1 MQNLEFYITPTLT
14 GPQVL
19 IPQPDNWRDLQLE
32 LSYENDAP
40 ETVLNATKLI
50 FKGGNAAIMDN
61 WLKSG
66 ITGGPGIFVGI
77 PLQIKVCNTLDV
89 VFDGIIDLTD
99 PDTKF
104 TCDIVQVKIRDW
116 RVDMVTEEMSSV
128 TYAYLAAPVSL
139 GGAGVIIPEADY
151 LGGDYVVVPY
161 QRNDLPDGVEFVT
174 TGMSIYG
181 IANLLKEAIQ
191 DLIDETGAIIAAA
204 ATLGLGGVIV
214 AAFELIAT
222 ILWTAFLIIAI
233 FLIIRAMFDYLVAPV
248 FNKLGMY
255 ARVLIQKACD
265 YFQIGFESTILNDP
279 SSPYYQTVV
288 LPQKQA
294 WVTNQSFT
302 KNMMQG
308 LLGLFSG
315 MGQTVNKRMEYDD
328 LYNLH
333 NNNSLGAGEQTLAAY
348 GYYDGTPSDLIASL
362 EKVFNAKAK
371 IIANPVTGQPVLHF
385 ERWDYQYNTPQFTMP
400 NISDQAP
407 FNSHGPFNNSG
418 ESRSAF
424 GTNASELQAS
434 YFIKYA
440 MDDSDLNTYNYYEG
454 TSCMATTQLI
464 PSSTYYTTPT
474 GTALP
479 SSNYAI
485 LLKNLAD
492 IEFEFAQAY
501 RKDKLTAVEEVLNN
515 IFSPI
520 AGVINTFISGV
531 NTIISTV
538 NHVLPRKWHINT
550 ITPLN
555 TLPPFAH
562 TGQMLLSQDTT
573 GQPKILIVDNTLT
586 TYTYSGSTDY
596 AGRSFS
602 GNNIS
607 SVSKGLLGARYLM
620 RNFHWSSLPIS
631 TVPTQFYTI
640 NIPLSTGN
648 FLALPIPWTPNLT
661 NSLGSVNQYPAPGS
675 SYYNQ
680 WLTYKD
686 QLVPICCGDF
696 QLVQNNNC
704 IKTVDGTTAKVDSIK
719 WNVFKGLANIDYRE
733 QKIYSSNMQ
742 VTFIVDGQTFVANGS
757 L

>member
-32 LSYENDAP
+32 LSYENNAP

-128 TYAYLAAPVSL
+128 TYAYLATPQTY
-139 GGAGVIIPEADY
+139 GGAGVIKPEADY

-161 QRNDLPDGVEFVT
+161 QRNDIPDMTEFFSM
-174 TGMSIYG
+174 GLSIYSLG
-181 IANLLKEAIQ
+181 SMLKNAIETIAG
-191 DLIDETGAIIAAA
+191 LITGLATAAA
-204 ATLGLGGVIV
+204 AGAGVLSTAAVALDATEIV
-214 AAFELIAT
+214 FD
-222 ILWTAFLIIAI
+222 IIYIVVLLLAI
-233 FLIIRAMFDYLVAPV
+233 IDLVEAMFHYLISPV
-248 FNKLGMY
+248 YTKLGMY

-265 YFQIGFESTILNDP
+265 YFGIGFSSSILNDP
-279 SSPYYQTVV
+279 SSPYYQTVIM
-288 LPQKQA
+288 PQKQA
-294 WVTNQSFT
+294 WVTNQSLARELMT
-302 KNMMQG
+302 G
-308 LLGLFSG
+308 LS
-315 MGQTVNKRMEYDD
+315 MGGTVQQRMEYDD

-333 NNNSLGAGEQTLAAY
+333 NNGTTGSGEQSLAAY

-371 IIANPVTGQPVLHF
+371 IIADPATGLPVLHF
-385 ERWDYQYNTPQFTMP
+385 ERWDYQYNTPLFTMT

-407 FNSHGPFNNSG
+407 FNSHGPFNNTG

-424 GTNASELQAS
+424 GTNAAELQAS

-454 TSCMATTQLI
+454 TSCMATTQLT
-464 PSSTYYTTPT
+464 PTSWYYTTPLY
-474 GTALP
+474 GVALAGSTYP
-479 SSNYAI
+479 V

-501 RKDKLTAVEEVLNN
+501 RKDKLTAVEEIFGDMLSALAPIINPFVL
-515 IFSPI
+515 
-520 AGVINTFISGV
+520 VINKIK
-531 NTIISTV
+531 NTV
-538 NHVLPRKWHINT
+538 NHILPKSLHTNMISYVNPNAAFT
-550 ITPLN
+550 Q
-555 TLPPFAH
+555 

-586 TYTYSGSTDY
+586 TYSQLLSDSSS
-596 AGRSFS
+596 RSFQ
-602 GNNIS
+602 GNNINP
-607 SVSKGLLGARYLM
+607 VNKGLLGARYLM
-620 RNFHWSSLPIS
+620 RNYHWSSLPIS
-631 TVPTQFYTI
+631 TVPTQVYNYNVPISTGGFVTFPVSWTI
-640 NIPLSTGN
+640 NLS
-648 FLALPIPWTPNLT
+648 
-661 NSLGSVNQYPAPGS
+661 NSIGSITQYPAPGS
-675 SYYNQ
+675 NYFNQ

-704 IKTVDGTTAKVDSIK
+704 IKTVDVTTAKVDSIK

-742 VTFIVDGQTFVANGS
+742 VTFIVD
-757 L
+757 